1 MLDVTDRVRAIV
13 ASVLRVPVDSID
25 ASSSPDTL
33 GSWDS
38 LNHMQLILA
47 LEEEF
52 RLQFAVEDMDAMLSV
67 GGIVA
72 ILGQYAR

>member
-1 MLDVTDRVRAIV
+1 VPDVTDRVRAIV

-52 RLQFAVEDMDAMLSV
+52 RLQFAVDDMDAMQSV

-72 ILGQYAR
+72 ILEDHTR

>member
-1 MLDVTDRVRAIV
+1 VLDVTDRVRAIV

-52 RLQFAVEDMDAMLSV
+52 RLQFAVDDMDAMQSV

-72 ILGQYAR
+72 IVEDHSR

>member
-1 MLDVTDRVRAIV
+1 VPDVTDRVRAIV

-33 GSWDS
+33 ESWDS

-52 RLQFAVEDMDAMLSV
+52 RLQFAVEDMDAMQSV

-72 ILGQYAR
+72 ILEDHSR